1 MLPSIGN
8 KDFVMGK
15 NTSVVLGE
23 AQQSFIKRQIAAGR
37 FGTASEAVREAVTLL
52 EERELKLQALRRAI
66 DEGDASGEAQP
77 FDIRE
82 FLAERH
88 AWHLKSA

>member
-1 MLPSIGN
+1 MLPSIDNGEVV
-8 KDFVMGK
+8 KGK

-23 AQQSFIKRQIAAGR
+23 AHTAFIKRGIKSGR
-37 FGTASEAVREAVTLL
+37 FGTASEAMREALILL
-52 EERELKLQALRRAI
+52 EERELKMEALRRAI
-66 DEGDASGEAQP
+66 DEGDASGDPQE
-77 FDIRE
+77 FDIHE